1 MRWSANLNPNLGLE
15 RRAEFRVPFNVE
27 RARLLLFSARASL
40 VARTARAGLCR
51 FLCRLSTFTLTRVS
65 RSPTFRSFFFL
76 FLSFPF
82 FRPWMR
88 HATGAPVLRTL
99 DGAGKKALTAVSQLP
114 PLSYIHTW
122 WTALLRARTRFTR
135 ASVRCARAWIS
146 DTDWKNGRICTYIYR
161 VYEIRIGRIE
171 GEVDSTLVDFTF
183 FLNFPDFTFNATR
196 ITVLSMYDNCRE
208 RSITLFLLVESSI
221 FSFNFGAPNVRILR
235 FGARAAY
242 NAWRTGQRIDHRA

>member
-51 FLCRLSTFTLTRVS
+51 FLCRLSTFALTRVS

-135 ASVRCARAWIS
+135 ASVRCARARAR
-146 DTDWKNGRICTYIYR
+146 GYR
-161 VYEIRIGRIE
+161 TRIE
-171 GEVDSTLVDFTF
+171 RMVEYVHIYIGCTKFELVE
-183 FLNFPDFTFNATR
+183 
-196 ITVLSMYDNCRE
+196 SKE
-208 RSITLFLLVESSI
+208 RSILL
-221 FSFNFGAPNVRILR
+221 
-235 FGARAAY
+235 
-242 NAWRTGQRIDHRA
+242 